1 MVGRFT
7 IGCIGRSLK
16 PNGRP
21 VQGILPS
28 LIVGVLKDGETI
40 DDFKVR
46 VQQQQQ
52 QQDAAGG
59 GADDDEVRRPPQK
72 RSALQ
77 QQSGGERED
86 RGVVLGT
93 NPK

>member
-7 IGCIGRSLK
+7 IGCIGRSLNPK
-16 PNGRP
+16 GRP

-28 LIVGVLKDGETI
+28 LIVGVLKGGEKI

-52 QQDAAGG
+52 QQ
-59 GADDDEVRRPPQK
+59 
-72 RSALQ
+72 Q
-77 QQSGGERED
+77 QQDAER
-86 RGVVLGT
+86 
-93 NPK
+93 

>member
-7 IGCIGRSLK
+7 IGCIGRSLNPK
-16 PNGRP
+16 GRP

-28 LIVGVLKDGETI
+28 LIVGVLKDGEKI

-52 QQDAAGG
+52 QQ
-59 GADDDEVRRPPQK
+59 
-72 RSALQ
+72 Q
-77 QQSGGERED
+77 QQDAER
-86 RGVVLGT
+86 
-93 NPK
+93 